1 MLYFLTLIT
10 ILIDIYLLKIMK
22 LTLGYNTFNN
32 VYKNIRSPIPK
43 GHHFQKLCSE
53 KVSCE
58 YVFRKLPSGQYMEE
72 Q

>member
-1 MLYFLTLIT
+1 
-10 ILIDIYLLKIMK
+10 MK

-58 YVFRKLPSGQYMEE
+58 YVFRKLLSGQYMED